1 MREAV
6 RVDVASGGEARAGG
20 AVGVRMSIR
29 VLASSSS
36 GNCSV
41 VTVTRGGGG
50 GAGGERS
57 RFLVDA
63 GLSPRRTRRLM
74 EESGIDLKE
83 VRGILYTHLDADHC
97 HAGWVS
103 VLPAGAWMRVHR
115 THQRRA
121 RSIGLDRRKIT
132 AFDGEAFEVVEGVV
146 ATPVMMA
153 HDGLG
158 VAAFRFDTG
167 GAGAGSLG
175 YATDCG
181 RVTRGLVDTLAG
193 VDTLAIESNY
203 CPFMQESS
211 GRPEFLKRRIMGGA
225 GHLSNQECAKAVRHI
240 RPREHVVLLHLS
252 RQCNT
257 PERASEHHAEAGYGL
272 TVAMHD
278 RATEEI
284 GVGRPST
291 EHKTQSTEH
300 R

>member
-1 MREAV
+1 MRPV
-6 RVDVASGGEARAGG
+6 RPVDVAVHAA
-20 AVGVRMSIR
+20 VRMSIR

-41 VTVTRGGGG
+41 VTVRGER
-50 GAGGERS
+50 GERS
-57 RFLVDA
+57 HFLVDA

-74 EESGIDLKE
+74 DDCGIDLRE

-103 VLPAGAWMRVHR
+103 ALPAGAWMRVHR
-115 THQRRA
+115 AHTRRA
-121 RSIGLDRRKIT
+121 RGMGLDRRRLS
-132 AFDGEAFEVVEGVV
+132 AFDGAAFEVVEGVC

-158 VAAFRFDTG
+158 VAAFRFDG
-167 GAGAGSLG
+167 GGRSLG

-181 RVTRGLVDTLAG
+181 KVTRGLVDTLKG

-203 CPFMQESS
+203 CPRMQVESA
-211 GRPEFLKRRIMGGA
+211 RPEFLKRRIMGGA

-240 RPREHVVLLHLS
+240 GPRNDVVLLHLS

-257 PERASEHHAEAGYGL
+257 PERAAEMHAGSSYRL

-278 RATEEI
+278 RATDEI
-284 GVGRPST
+284 GVG
-291 EHKTQSTEH
+291 
-300 R
+300 

>member
-1 MREAV
+1 MRERV
-6 RVDVASGGEARAGG
+6 RVDVGSGGEARAGG

-41 VTVTRGGGG
+41 VTVTSER
-50 GAGGERS
+50 GERS

-74 EESGIDLKE
+74 DESGIELKE

-97 HAGWVS
+97 HAGWLS

-132 AFDGEAFEVVEGVV
+132 SFDGAPFEIVEGVV

-158 VAAFRFDTG
+158 VAAFRFDAG
-167 GAGAGSLG
+167 GGSLG

-240 RPREHVVLLHLS
+240 KPREHVVLLHLS

-284 GVGRPST
+284 GVGGKKASGIG
-291 EHKTQSTEH
+291 Q
-300 R
+300 

>member
-1 MREAV
+1 M
-6 RVDVASGGEARAGG
+6 DVAVHAA
-20 AVGVRMSIR
+20 VRMSIR

-41 VTVTRGGGG
+41 VTVTRGGV
-50 GAGGERS
+50 GGERS
-57 RFLVDA
+57 HFLVDA

-74 EESGIDLKE
+74 EDCGIDLRD
-83 VRGILYTHLDADHC
+83 VRGILYTHLDTDHC

-103 VLPAGAWMRVHR
+103 VLPAGAWMRVH
-115 THQRRA
+115 HGHAGRA
-121 RSIGLDRRKIT
+121 RGMGLDRRKLS
-132 AFDGEAFEVVEGVV
+132 AFDGAPFEIVEGVT

-158 VAAFRFDTG
+158 VAAFRFEG
-167 GAGAGSLG
+167 GGGSLG

-181 RVTRGLVDTLAG
+181 KVTRGLVDTLKG

-203 CPFMQESS
+203 CPRMQAESA
-211 GRPEFLKRRIMGGA
+211 RPEFLKRRIMGGA

-240 RPREHVVLLHLS
+240 GPREHVVLLHLS

-257 PERASEHHAEAGYGL
+257 PERAAEMHAGSSYRL

-284 GVGRPST
+284 GVGGKKASGIG
-291 EHKTQSTEH
+291 Q
-300 R
+300 